1 MRHLFIPAVLLSLLG
16 VGLSSAAD
24 DTSGFSLSIAFTKC
38 ETSKDSHTSRYTIGI
53 NGREVRYQWQYTG
66 FPDDKNEARTW
77 TMSPAVQA
85 KLLEYIR
92 THRLT
97 RNLREI
103 RSATGIGLSVDVT
116 WTLVQSGRT
125 NVIRLQGMYNDWSKR
140 DSKPCNIDNIALYHR
155 IEAVIASLRNRNDYF

>member
-1 MRHLFIPAVLLSLLG
+1 MHRTWIWTMLFFMVFPVFRF
-16 VGLSSAAD
+16 AAD
-24 DTSGFSLSIAFTKC
+24 SRPDFSLSIFLITR
-38 ETSKDSHTSRYTIGI
+38 ERSKDSHSDSYSVTIT
-53 NGREVRYQWQYTG
+53 GRHVRYSWQHHG
-66 FPDDKNEARTW
+66 FPYEKNESRTW
-77 TMSPAVQA
+77 TMTPPVHA

-92 THRLT
+92 THGLA

-103 RSATGIGLSVDVT
+103 RPATGTGLSVDVT

-155 IEAVIASLRNRNDYF
+155 IEAVIASLRNRNEYF